1 MEKAAAGH
9 KKTPRLQYDR
19 TKIGVGNYYMHDSQY
34 CEVKLLY
41 KSAPVIIGFKISL
54 LLLTLLALA
63 YAKAAIKSEWRSMFE
78 IQV

>member
-1 MEKAAAGH
+1 
-9 KKTPRLQYDR
+9 
-19 TKIGVGNYYMHDSQY
+19 MHDSQY

-54 LLLTLLALA
+54 LLLALLALA
-63 YAKAAIKSEWRSMFE
+63 YAEELKSELCRIFE